1 MNKKFGVIGLGR
13 FGRSIARKLAA
24 KGAEVLGMDVR
35 QEKVDSVHKD
45 ITLAVRLDSTDKRA
59 LESQNVNDLDV
70 VVIAIGASFDA
81 MLLTVF
87 LLQEL
92 GVKRIIARAQDETQK
107 VILEKMGVTEIL
119 NPEEEVGNN
128 MAELLLNPG
137 ALMCMQLPD
146 DFEIME
152 VTAPRKVLGRS
163 LSDIGLREKY
173 NLNLVTLL
181 RKTDDAHHIMG
192 IPDART
198 LVEKDDLIV
207 LFGKNSDI
215 DRFIDINQ

>member
-24 KGAEVLGMDVR
+24 KGAEVMGMDVR

-70 VVIAIGASFDA
+70 VVIAIGAIFDA

>member
-1 MNKKFGVIGLGR
+1 LGR

-24 KGAEVLGMDVR
+24 KGAEVMGMDVR

-92 GVKRIIARAQDETQK
+92 GVKRIIARAQDETQR

>member
-1 MNKKFGVIGLGR
+1 M
-13 FGRSIARKLAA
+13 
-24 KGAEVLGMDVR
+24 
-35 QEKVDSVHKD
+35 
-45 ITLAVRLDSTDKRA
+45 
-59 LESQNVNDLDV
+59 
-70 VVIAIGASFDA
+70 
-81 MLLTVF
+81 
-87 LLQEL
+87 
-92 GVKRIIARAQDETQK
+92 
-107 VILEKMGVTEIL
+107 TEIL

>member
-1 MNKKFGVIGLGR
+1 M
-13 FGRSIARKLAA
+13 
-24 KGAEVLGMDVR
+24 GMDVR

-181 RKTDDAHHIMG
+181 RKMDDAHHIMG

>member
-1 MNKKFGVIGLGR
+1 MNQKFGVIGLGR

-24 KGAEVLGMDVR
+24 KGAEVMGMDVL
-35 QEKVDSVHKD
+35 QEKVDSVHND

-215 DRFIDINQ
+215 DCFIDINQ

>member
-24 KGAEVLGMDVR
+24 KGAEVMGMDVR

>member
-1 MNKKFGVIGLGR
+1 MGR

-24 KGAEVLGMDVR
+24 KGAEVMGMDVR

-92 GVKRIIARAQDETQK
+92 GVKRIIARAQDETQR

>member
-24 KGAEVLGMDVR
+24 KGAEVMGMDVR

-181 RKTDDAHHIMG
+181 RKTDDAHHITG